1 MCFKFLPITKL
12 NVLSRPRQGWWTFPN
27 VLILSITMSG
37 WQRWQ
42 VTGWSIHLIHHH
54 TSLSPNPKSETVW
67 AWQTHPEGNLTAV
80 MTALHVLVLLPVLPG
95 VSGIDRRYWCWYLWT
110 HSDLVSHCPSPGHAE
125 PGLLH
130 LSTET
135 VWCIPLVCTIMW
147 PSPSYNN
154 W

>member
-1 MCFKFLPITKL
+1 MVLLLIGTNVNLIKLFLIQLDPNLLIEQNWMGNIFHLQTSSKL
-12 NVLSRPRQGWWTFPN
+12 KLSSS
-27 VLILSITMSG
+27 V
-37 WQRWQ
+37 
-42 VTGWSIHLIHHH
+42 
-54 TSLSPNPKSETVW
+54 VW

-147 PSPSYNN
+147 PSPSNN
-154 W
+154 N